1 MDYLLTKSRCPSKRR
16 FTYRVSCNNTY
27 GVVWAFS
34 RVDALLQIAFSEH
47 MPYLRHIEWLTD

>member
-1 MDYLLTKSRCPSKRR
+1 MDYLLTESQSLCKRP
-16 FTYRVSCNNTY
+16 FTYRVLCNNTY

-34 RVDALLQIAFSEH
+34 RVDALQQIAFSEH